1 MKNKWDHEVVNS
13 QEDED
18 GFSLNP
24 GGFFHDKNERRNQ
37 GINSNGNSVNTEPGS
52 AEHAMISPGA
62 RRRNSQLILSSSADL
77 KS

>member
-24 GGFFHDKNERRNQ
+24 GGVFNYESVRGKQDIH
-37 GINSNGNSVNTEPGS
+37 SNRDPVNTESGS
-52 AEHAMISPGA
+52 MKLAMIAPGA
-62 RRRNSQLILSSSADL
+62 RRRIPELILFSPGSLRS
-77 KS
+77 